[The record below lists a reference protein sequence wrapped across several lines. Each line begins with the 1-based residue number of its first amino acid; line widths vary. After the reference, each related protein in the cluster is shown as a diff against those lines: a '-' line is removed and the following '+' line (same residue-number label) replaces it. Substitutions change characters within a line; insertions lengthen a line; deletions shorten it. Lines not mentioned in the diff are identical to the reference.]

1 MLRRTPHPDEH
12 GSHRYVPEGPPP
24 AKRVPFRGPRGVRAL
39 RAINQ
44 IRLDPLP
51 ILTPLQERWG
61 DRIGISASSYRFVL
75 LYHPDDIEA
84 LLVGGTHSTM
94 KAYGLRQGRWMMGG
108 QLLVAEG
115 EMHARQRRILAPAFA
130 ARRIEAYVD
139 TFAEQSEACVD
150 RLRDGGH
157 FEAER
162 LMGDLDLAISGR
174 TMFGGT
180 VEGEEADAVTDAL
193 ESCVHAFP
201 LAMHPA
207 RGVIDTLGLPPK
219 KKITSS
225 RYQLNRTVKRLIEE
239 GRERLKRGEDKGD
252 VLSILVK
259 NYCTDDA
266 TPEDYDLL
274 IDEGRGLL
282 LGGHETLAR
291 SLAWG
296 LHLLAEHPEVAARV
310 RDEVRAVC
318 GDEPVRPEHV
328 EQLQEAR
335 RAFQETIRLYP
346 AGGLHVRE
354 TQEPVKLDDETTL
367 EAGLQV
373 AIPVWSVH
381 RDPRWWTNP
390 ESFDPDRF
398 KEGAEPDRPR
408 WAYNPWGGGT
418 RVCIGQAYATMLGTV
433 LMATICRRWRL
444 EVAPDSRAEAVSIFT
459 VRSKHGLPLIAR
471 EWEPATA

>member
-1 MLRRTPHPDEH
+1 
-12 GSHRYVPEGPPP
+12 
-24 AKRVPFRGPRGVRAL
+24 VPFPGPRGIRAL

-44 IRLDPLP
+44 IRIDPLP
-51 ILTPLQERWG
+51 ILTPLQGRWG
-61 DRIGISASSYRFVL
+61 DRVGLSAGPYKYVL

-94 KAYGLRQGRWMMGG
+94 KAYALRQGRWMMGG

-115 EMHARQRRILAPAFA
+115 EMHTRQRKALAPAFA
-130 ARRIEAYVD
+130 ARRIESYVD
-139 TFAEQSEACVD
+139 TVAEQSVACVD
-150 RLRDGGH
+150 GLRDGGE

-174 TMFGGT
+174 TMFGGL
-180 VEGEEADAVTDAL
+180 VEGEEAEAVTEAL

-207 RGVIDTLGLPPK
+207 RGVIDKLGLPPK
-219 KKITSS
+219 GKITRS

-239 GRERLKRGEDKGD
+239 GRERLRRGEDNGD
-252 VLSILVK
+252 VLSILVE
-259 NYCTDDA
+259 NYCTED
-266 TPEDYDLL
+266 TSESDYDLL
-274 IDEGRGLL
+274 IDEARGLL

-296 LHLLAEHPEVAARV
+296 LHLLAEHPEISERIRA
-310 RDEVRAVC
+310 ETIAVC
-318 GDEPVRPEHV
+318 GDGPVRPEQV
-328 EQLQEAR
+328 EQLHEAR

-354 TQEPVKLDDETTL
+354 TQKPVRLDDETVL
-367 EAGLQV
+367 DPGLQV
-373 AIPVWSVH
+373 LIPVWSVH
-381 RDPRWWTNP
+381 RDPRWWDDP

-398 KEGAEPDRPR
+398 IDPNPDRPR

-418 RVCIGQAYATMLGTV
+418 RVCIGQAYASMLGTV
-433 LMATICRRWRL
+433 FMATIARRWRL
-444 EVAPDSRAEAVSIFT
+444 EVAPSSRAEPVSTFT
-459 VRSKHGLPLIAR
+459 VRSKHGLPLVAR
-471 EWEPATA
+471 SWDDTAA